1 MQLPKA
7 LPDESLFSR
16 ICRYLAICECT
27 LEQALQ
33 QLVGD
38 GRASIHPYLTSNIHI
53 IAQFTADS
61 PRVLLSRQT
70 LRPLFAYYLPQ
81 YCTVIEDVTAA
92 SNDIIRAS
100 QLSTFRDKEP
110 LSVKHCPLCAK
121 DEVYNFGVAYWHLT
135 HQVPGVEACPK
146 HCTWLVHNELSDR
159 SHANGHLLP
168 DTRIQPI
175 SCNEL
180 ARAFSLFVF
189 NKLKSIQ
196 REKRSDE
203 VWSDTYLRQLHTNG
217 GLTQSGRVKRK
228 KIAKELFELSE
239 ELFPTY
245 FDLPPKFSE
254 DYRFVSS
261 LLSAQYPQHPFKH
274 LLFGFYLSRC
284 QSEDESEASILN
296 VQEVQTNKEEQC
308 CDLLKS
314 GLSMAAVSREI
325 DKSRCYVKS
334 TALKNNIPVNLKP
347 KVITPSLKAAVVK
360 LAKKG
365 FHRDVLAK
373 RHGISTGS
381 VELIIS
387 TTTGLVEWRK
397 RCKAESLRRRY
408 RCQILR
414 FIAANPNACRQEVK
428 CALEAAFYWL
438 YIHERDWLE
447 SALPV
452 ATQTQ
457 HVDRVDWDRRD
468 EELVEAV
475 REFIISSNSKL
486 SRTELDRCL
495 GGHCWLTSKIA
506 KLPKTRDFLRDKGL
520 FPSNS

>member
-27 LEQALQ
+27 LEQSLQ

-38 GRASIHPYLTSNIHI
+38 GRASIHPYLTSSIRTT
-53 IAQFTADS
+53 AQLAEES
-61 PRVLLSRQT
+61 PKVLLSHQT

-81 YCTVIEDVTAA
+81 YRTVIENITAG

-146 HCTWLVHNELSDR
+146 HGTWLVHNELSDR

-189 NKLKSIQ
+189 NKVKSIQ

-203 VWSDTYLRQLHTNG
+203 VWSDTYLQKLHTNG

-245 FDLPPKFSE
+245 FGLSPKSSE

-274 LLFGFYLSRC
+274 LLFEFYLSRC

-308 CDLLKS
+308 C
-314 GLSMAAVSREI
+314 
-325 DKSRCYVKS
+325 
-334 TALKNNIPVNLKP
+334 
-347 KVITPSLKAAVVK
+347 
-360 LAKKG
+360 
-365 FHRDVLAK
+365 
-373 RHGISTGS
+373 
-381 VELIIS
+381 
-387 TTTGLVEWRK
+387 
-397 RCKAESLRRRY
+397 
-408 RCQILR
+408 
-414 FIAANPNACRQEVK
+414 
-428 CALEAAFYWL
+428 
-438 YIHERDWLE
+438 
-447 SALPV
+447 
-452 ATQTQ
+452 
-457 HVDRVDWDRRD
+457 
-468 EELVEAV
+468 
-475 REFIISSNSKL
+475 
-486 SRTELDRCL
+486 
-495 GGHCWLTSKIA
+495 
-506 KLPKTRDFLRDKGL
+506 
-520 FPSNS
+520 

>member
-1 MQLPKA
+1 MQMPKT

-38 GRASIHPYLTSNIHI
+38 GRASIHPYLTSSIRT
-53 IAQFTADS
+53 IAQLTEES
-61 PRVLLSRQT
+61 PKVLLSHQT

-81 YCTVIEDVTAA
+81 YYTVIEDVTAA

-110 LSVKHCPLCAK
+110 LSLKHCPLCAK
-121 DEVYNFGVAYWHLT
+121 NEVYNFGVAYWHLT
-135 HQVPGVEACPK
+135 HQVPGVEACPE
-146 HCTWLVHNELSDR
+146 HGVWLVHNKLSDR

-168 DTRIQPI
+168 DTGIQPI

-180 ARAFSLFVF
+180 ARVFSLFVF
-189 NKLKSIQ
+189 NKVKIIQ
-196 REKRSDE
+196 REKQGDE
-203 VWSDTYLRQLHTNG
+203 VWSDFYLLKLHTNG
-217 GLTQSGRVKRK
+217 DLTQSGRVKRK
-228 KIAKELFELSE
+228 KIAKELFELSG
-239 ELFPTY
+239 ELFPTCSS
-245 FDLPPKFSE
+245 FSPKSSE

-261 LLSAQYPQHPFKH
+261 LISGHYPQHPFKH
-274 LLFGFYLSRC
+274 LLFEFYLSRC
-284 QSEDESEASILN
+284 QPEASVLN
-296 VQEVQTNKEEQC
+296 AQEVPTNKEEQC
-308 CDLLKS
+308 CNLLKS

-334 TALKNNIPVNLKP
+334 IALKNNIPVNLKP
-347 KVITPSLKAAVVK
+347 KKITSRVK
-360 LAKKG
+360 ISIIKMAKKG
-365 FHRDVLAK
+365 FHRDALAK
-373 RHGISTGS
+373 LHGISTGS
-381 VELIIS
+381 VEMIIS
-387 TTTGLVEWRK
+387 TITGLVEWRK

-408 RCQILR
+408 RCQIMR
-414 FIAANPNACRQEVK
+414 FIASNPNVCRQEVK
-428 CALEAAFYWL
+428 RTLEAAFYWL

-475 REFIISSNSKL
+475 RKLIISSNSKL

-495 GGHCWLTSKIA
+495 GGHGWLTSKIT
-506 KLPKTRDFLRDKGL
+506 KLPKTRAFLRDKGL
-520 FPSNS
+520 FPSDS